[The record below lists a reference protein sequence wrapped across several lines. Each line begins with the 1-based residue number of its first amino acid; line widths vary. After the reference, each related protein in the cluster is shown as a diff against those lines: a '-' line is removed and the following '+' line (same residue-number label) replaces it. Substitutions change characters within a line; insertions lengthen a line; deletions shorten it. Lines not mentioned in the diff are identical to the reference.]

1 MSSCGNLWAIGFDD
15 PQRAALVREEI
26 TRLGWEKHDLILR
39 DVAVAVRYP
48 DGSFT
53 LNGEPF
59 SVATSI
65 FRGTAASFLAGLALS
80 VPPLT
85 AAAVEFMLAR
95 VGYAAAEVG
104 ISDDFVREVGALV
117 KPATSILFVLDDGG
131 NMNAIL
137 HAIRG
142 LGGTVLKTNV
152 DLERAKL
159 IQSTLAASAGTTQ
172 SNDLEI
178 QEKIAAK

>member
-1 MSSCGNLWAIGFDD
+1 MSRCGHLWALGFDD
-15 PQRAALVREEI
+15 PRRAAQVREEI

-59 SVATSI
+59 SVATSL
-65 FRGTAASFLAGLALS
+65 FSGTAASFLAGLALS

-85 AAAVEFMLAR
+85 GEAVDFMLAS
-95 VGYAAAEVG
+95 VGCAAAQVG

-159 IQSTLAASAGTTQ
+159 IQSTLADSAGTAQ
-172 SNDLEI
+172 SNGVQIKE
-178 QEKIAAK
+178 

>member
-1 MSSCGNLWAIGFDD
+1 MSNCGNLWAIGFDD
-15 PQRAALVREEI
+15 PQRAAQVREEI

-95 VGYAAAEVG
+95 
-104 ISDDFVREVGALV
+104 ALE
-117 KPATSILFVLDDGG
+117 SQ
-131 NMNAIL
+131 N
-137 HAIRG
+137 
-142 LGGTVLKTNV
+142 
-152 DLERAKL
+152 
-159 IQSTLAASAGTTQ
+159 S
-172 SNDLEI
+172 
-178 QEKIAAK
+178 

>member
-1 MSSCGNLWAIGFDD
+1 MTTCGNLWAVGFDEMG
-15 PQRAALVREEI
+15 RAAQVRDEI
-26 TRLGWEKHDLILR
+26 TSLCWEKHQLILL

-59 SVATSI
+59 SAATKIHGGTVAH
-65 FRGTAASFLAGLALS
+65 FLAGLSLGA
-80 VPPLT
+80 PPLT
-85 AAAVEFMLAR
+85 GPAVGAMYAR
-95 VGYAAAEVG
+95 FGATTMEAG
-104 ISDDFVREVGALV
+104 ISDDFVSEVEDLI
-117 KPATSILFVLDDGG
+117 KPETSVLFVLDEGG
-131 NMNAIL
+131 DMDAIL

-159 IQSTLAASAGTTQ
+159 IQSTLATSADTVKPGGR
-172 SNDLEI
+172 
-178 QEKIAAK
+178 